1 MPSRKKR
8 LEGIT
13 INDSEIRELQRQL
26 QYLEEENEQL
36 RSELAARDAD
46 VDACHREIQRLRAVI
61 RELENAGK

>member
-13 INDSEIRELQRQL
+13 INDNEIRELQRQL

>member
-1 MPSRKKR
+1 M
-8 LEGIT
+8 
-13 INDSEIRELQRQL
+13 NDNEIRELQRQL
-26 QYLEEENEQL
+26 QYLEEENEHL

>member
-13 INDSEIRELQRQL
+13 INDNEIRELQRQL
-26 QYLEEENEQL
+26 RYLEEENEQL
-36 RSELAARDAD
+36 RSELASRDAD